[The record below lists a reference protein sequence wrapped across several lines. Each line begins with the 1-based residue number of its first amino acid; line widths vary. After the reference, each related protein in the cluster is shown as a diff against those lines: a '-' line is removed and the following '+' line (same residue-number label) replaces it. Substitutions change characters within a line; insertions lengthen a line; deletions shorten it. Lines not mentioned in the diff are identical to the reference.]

1 MPWTYVFSN
10 LKGEG
15 IVGTFHQ
22 KELQKTN
29 QKVFRFEKV
38 IKGKGDKWYVK
49 WKGYDYSV
57 GLIKKTYY
65 KWMNIFQKRNL

>member
-1 MPWTYVFSN
+1 M
-10 LKGEG
+10 
-15 IVGTFHQ
+15 
-22 KELQKTN
+22 QKTN

-65 KWMNIFQKRNL
+65 KGMHIFQKRNL